1 MQVRLYL
8 DTSVFGGYFDE
19 EFAESTIKLFQE
31 IEKGEHY
38 IVISSAV
45 KEELELA
52 PPKVA
57 GLLAKIPES
66 RIVEVKSNR
75 DVLLLSK
82 KYIDSKVISD
92 KFEMDGLHVAVAT
105 IYHVDVIVSWNFKH
119 LVNLNRIRGFNSVN
133 LQMGYRTIDI
143 RTPKEI
149 IK

>member
-1 MQVRLYL
+1 MRLYL